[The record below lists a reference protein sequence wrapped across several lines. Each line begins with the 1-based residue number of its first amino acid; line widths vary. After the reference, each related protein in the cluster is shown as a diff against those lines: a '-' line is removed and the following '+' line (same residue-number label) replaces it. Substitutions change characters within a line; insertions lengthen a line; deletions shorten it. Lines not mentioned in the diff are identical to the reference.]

1 MAKSE
6 VKWTK
11 LESASKIFP
20 AIVNE
25 KDTKVFR
32 LSCDLT
38 EFVNPMILQEALNIT
53 VKEFPIYSS
62 VLKRG
67 FFWYFFEEKAS
78 TFDVYP
84 DTQPLHSALY
94 IDSKSPLFRVVY
106 HKRRI
111 SLEVFHALTDG
122 MGASWFPRTLV
133 AHYLNIK
140 HEGQFADELA
150 DLDLSASVDEKM
162 ADSFAENYR
171 KKHIKKPLP
180 SPYANA
186 YVIKGSRNSEY
197 RTKVIEATMSVQAT
211 LALAKAHGTSLTIYL
226 TALLIHAIRAEMAE
240 DELDKPIVIAVP
252 INLRNHFDSK
262 TSRNFFANME
272 INYVFEEGDETL
284 ADTITHLNLAF
295 RDNLSGD
302 NLTALLDKYMDLES
316 NTFMR
321 AVPLVLKDAVLRIA
335 GRINYNSLSSLIS
348 NLGQI
353 QLPEAMKPYVEKF
366 SFSASSSTPQI
377 SLCSFRDNLVI
388 SFNSPFADTE
398 IQRNFYRY
406 LTDAGIEMTVTAN
419 M

>member
-20 AIVNE
+20 AIANE

-122 MGASWFPRTLV
+122 MGASWFLRTLV

-211 LALAKAHGTSLTIYL
+211 LALAKAHGFCTVVPPKKNRKSPWFYDKQLHKQRKRNYRRARRGCTCRNQKTL
-226 TALLIHAIRAEMAE
+226 SQQKFAGFFSKIH
-240 DELDKPIVIAVP
+240 
-252 INLRNHFDSK
+252 
-262 TSRNFFANME
+262 
-272 INYVFEEGDETL
+272 Y
-284 ADTITHLNLAF
+284 
-295 RDNLSGD
+295 
-302 NLTALLDKYMDLES
+302 
-316 NTFMR
+316 
-321 AVPLVLKDAVLRIA
+321 
-335 GRINYNSLSSLIS
+335 
-348 NLGQI
+348 
-353 QLPEAMKPYVEKF
+353 
-366 SFSASSSTPQI
+366 
-377 SLCSFRDNLVI
+377 
-388 SFNSPFADTE
+388 
-398 IQRNFYRY
+398 
-406 LTDAGIEMTVTAN
+406 
-419 M
+419 